1 MLLAMFDSGSIT
13 SLPLDPELLKA
24 FVQKLPPEVV
34 EQFIKNWRNQTLT
47 LERNEK
53 DSSFLLEL
61 LRRQQLE
68 KQGPSGERLPVESH
82 SRAAEPPAP

>member
-1 MLLAMFDSGSIT
+1 MFDSGSIT

-34 EQFIKNWRNQTLT
+34 EQFINNWRTQTLT

-53 DSSFLLEL
+53 DSLLLLAL
-61 LRRQQLE
+61 LRRQKLE
-68 KQGPSGERLPVESH
+68 KQGLSGERLPAESD
-82 SRAAEPPAP
+82 SRAAKPLAP

>member
-1 MLLAMFDSGSIT
+1 MLFLMFDSGSIT

-34 EQFIKNWRNQTLT
+34 EQFINNWRDQTLT
-47 LERNEK
+47 PERNEK

-68 KQGPSGERLPVESH
+68 KQGLSRERLPVESH
-82 SRAAEPPAP
+82 SRAAKPPAP

>member
-1 MLLAMFDSGSIT
+1 MFDSGSIT

-34 EQFIKNWRNQTLT
+34 EQFINNWRNQTLT

-53 DSSFLLEL
+53 DSLLLLEL

-68 KQGPSGERLPVESH
+68 KQGLSGERLPVESH
-82 SRAAEPPAP
+82 FRAARPPAP